1 MRHLDK
7 IIIHCSATKE
17 GKDFHAADIEQWHK
31 QQGFGFSTPSGI
43 KNPANFAHI
52 GYHYVIDLDGFIEYG
67 RPLELQGAHCKGQ
80 NTSSIGICYI
90 GGLDSEGNP
99 KNTMTEDQERS
110 LVALI
115 HQLLQIYPNLSVHG
129 HNEFAAKACPC
140 FDVQKFCLSYPKID
154 KNNHRYQRTKSKKK

>member
-1 MRHLDK
+1 M
-7 IIIHCSATKE
+7 
-17 GKDFHAADIEQWHK
+17 
-31 QQGFGFSTPSGI
+31 
-43 KNPANFAHI
+43 
-52 GYHYVIDLDGFIEYG
+52 IDLDGFVEYG

-80 NTSSIGICYI
+80 NSASIGICYI

-115 HQLLQIYPNLSVHG
+115 HQLLETFPNLSVHG

-140 FDVQKFCLSYPKID
+140 FNVQKFCLSYPAID
-154 KNNHRYQRTKSKKK
+154 KNNSRYQRTKSKKK